1 MSKILKSRADD
12 SPRSSA
18 VLFAALGDQKRLWLV
33 SRLCHDGPASITRLA
48 AGARITR
55 QAVTKHLRVM
65 EHAGLVGSSRRGRER
80 LWQLQQGR
88 LEEARRYLNQISIQW
103 DEALERLRALVET

>member
-1 MSKILKSRADD
+1 MSRIPNTYGDD
-12 SPRSSA
+12 ARSSA
-18 VLFAALGDQKRLWLV
+18 LLFAALGDQKRLWLV

-65 EHAGLVGSSRRGRER
+65 EHAGLVRSSRRGRER
-80 LWQLQQGR
+80 LWQLEQRR
-88 LEEARRYLNQISIQW
+88 LLEARRYLNQISLQW
-103 DEALERLRALVET
+103 DQALERLRALVE

>member
-1 MSKILKSRADD
+1 MSGIPKSPSHDARN
-12 SPRSSA
+12 PA

-33 SRLCHDGPASITRLA
+33 SRLCHGGPTSITRLA

-65 EHAGLVGSSRRGRER
+65 EHAGLVRSLRRGRER
-80 LWQLQQGR
+80 VWQLEQPR
-88 LEEARRYLNQISIQW
+88 LEEARRYLKQISAQW
-103 DEALERLRALVET
+103 DDALERLRALVEE